1 VLVQRRPG
9 PAAVHH
15 RLYNPSDRIVRLRIL
30 LQKAVYWLAVIV
42 ISVALLVLLVLFFEA
57 RDSSDLDKS
66 QGPPHG
72 GQIALAHPR
81 AAVL

>member
-1 VLVQRRPG
+1 
-9 PAAVHH
+9 
-15 RLYNPSDRIVRLRIL
+15 VRLRIL

-66 QGPPHG
+66 QAPSSA
-72 GQIALAHPR
+72 GQVA
-81 AAVL
+81 

>member
-1 VLVQRRPG
+1 M
-9 PAAVHH
+9 
-15 RLYNPSDRIVRLRIL
+15 RLRRL

-66 QGPPHG
+66 QKSVHG
-72 GQIALAHPR
+72 GQVALAHPR
-81 AAVL
+81 APVL